1 MFDSVIPHSTQ
12 AFSKVTGVKVA
23 RAGFTD
29 EDEKDGTCRGRVGM
43 GTTREIRRD
52 WFSRS

>member
-1 MFDSVIPHSTQ
+1 MFDPVIPHSTQ

-29 EDEKDGTCRGRVGM
+29 ENKKDGTCRGWNGNEE
-43 GTTREIRRD
+43 REIRKG
-52 WFSRS
+52 SV

>member
-1 MFDSVIPHSTQ
+1 MFDPAIPHSTQ

-29 EDEKDGTCRGRVGM
+29 EDKKNEKCRGWNGNDK
-43 GTTREIRRD
+43 RD
-52 WFSRS
+52 SEGSV